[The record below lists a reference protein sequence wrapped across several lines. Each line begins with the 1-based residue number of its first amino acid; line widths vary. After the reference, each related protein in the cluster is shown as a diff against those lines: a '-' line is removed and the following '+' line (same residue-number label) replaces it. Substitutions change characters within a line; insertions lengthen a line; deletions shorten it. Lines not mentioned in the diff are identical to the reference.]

1 MSMPTT
7 TTMATGAEP
16 LAQIGSRLQTL
27 ERRVELLEAV
37 QPKWRPRDWP
47 PSPELVEQI
56 KEITRSLFPGEV
68 GTEIDFDPS
77 EPDDPWLNSDVT
89 RNAEPREYRE
99 LVRRWHEAVHSLGV
113 EDATRFRVLVCPTR
127 CSTDSR

>member
-77 EPDDPWLNSDVT
+77 EPDDPWMNFIVLSDL
-89 RNAEPREYRE
+89 EYAR
-99 LVRRWHEAVHSLGV
+99 LRPIRRQWHERVELLGTN
-113 EDATRFRVLVCPTR
+113 DSTRFSLMIAR
-127 CSTDSR
+127 S